1 MMIDSPGL
9 IDRLRRGLLA
19 LMANCLEEQQ
29 KHDAKSERY
38 IILEKEIIECERL
51 IEIFDA
57 KLKSE
62 AQHN

>member
-1 MMIDSPGL
+1 
-9 IDRLRRGLLA
+9 
-19 LMANCLEEQQ
+19 MANCLEEQQ